1 MSYRKMICKLGAIGS
16 LLIFICGGTL
26 ADNLIKESQ
35 WSYFSDTVM
44 GGVSEGKASFEV
56 SNSERFLRLTGV
68 VSTKNNGGFVQVR
81 SIVPSGMAKAKT
93 GIKMKV
99 RGNGEIYYLHIR
111 NSSTQLPWHYYQQG
125 FNTTDTWQEV
135 ILPFKSFEK
144 SSSLMWSKMKES
156 TIKTIGIVAY
166 GKDYKADISVMSL
179 EFY

>member
-1 MSYRKMICKLGAIGS
+1 MFDRKMICKSGTIGFF
-16 LLIFICGGTL
+16 LIFICGGVL
-26 ADNLIKESQ
+26 ADNLIKLSQ

-44 GGVSEGKASFEV
+44 GGVSEGTASFET

-99 RGNGEIYYLHIR
+99 KGNGEIYYLHIR

-135 ILPFKSFEK
+135 MLPFKSFEK